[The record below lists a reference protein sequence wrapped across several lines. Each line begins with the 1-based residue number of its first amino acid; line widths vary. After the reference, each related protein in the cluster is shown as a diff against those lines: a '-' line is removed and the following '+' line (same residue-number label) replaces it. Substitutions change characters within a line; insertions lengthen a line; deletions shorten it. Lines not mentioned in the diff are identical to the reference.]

1 MGSLACRA
9 GENKSLLQNASYGL
23 AALKALLD
31 AILADTG
38 TTLEA
43 KLDTIDS
50 IVDAILVDTGTTLEA
65 KLDTI
70 DSIVDAIL
78 VDTGTTLEAKLDT
91 IDSIVDAIRTELT
104 FQHQA
109 DAAISQDNP
118 VSGTWY
124 PVLNTTA
131 NVRIISISATITWAV
146 TQPTPLEVRVTIDG
160 NTITHFIDNPVSAAK
175 YGAYIEEPGAEDK
188 QSLSTALFSTYRA
201 FMYEGRSVKV
211 EIRITWATTQ
221 PTPLVC
227 RVKWAKR

>member
-70 DSIVDAIL
+70 DGIVDAIE
-78 VDTGTTLEAKLDT
+78 GSGFSTTTDSLKVISDVLDL
-91 IDSIVDAIRTELT
+91 IRTELT

-109 DAAISQDNP
+109 DAYLSQVNP
-118 VSGTWY
+118 VSAQWY
-124 PVLNTTA
+124 TVLDTTA
-131 NVRIISISATITWAV
+131 NVRIIGIAARVTWAV
-146 TQPTPLEVRVTIDG
+146 TQPTPLQVRITIDG
-160 NTITHFIDNPVSAAK
+160 NVITHSITNPVSATV
-175 YGAYIEEPGAEDK
+175 YHAYIDSWEAEAT
-188 QSLSTALFSTYRA
+188 QILSTTVYSAYRS
-201 FMYEGRSVKV
+201 FIYEGRSVKV
-211 EIRITWATTQ
+211 EAAITWATTQ

-227 RVKWAKR
+227 RVKYAKR